1 VAIAL
6 PLAGRHNVRNALAA
20 IAMAAALDIP
30 SQAIQGGLGGLRPVK
45 RRLQPRE
52 GRGGLRII
60 DDSYNAN
67 PDSLAAAVD
76 VLVSLTAG
84 VAAGRSL
91 LVLGDFG
98 ELGPDSQQLHRDMG
112 AAAKA
117 AGVDRLFTVGP
128 LAEAAARGF
137 GAGASTYGDQQVLL
151 AAIAAD
157 ATPAD
162 VLLIKGSRASGM
174 DRVVDALCEQ
184 PSGEPR

>member
-1 VAIAL
+1 
-6 PLAGRHNVRNALAA
+6 
-20 IAMAAALDIP
+20 
-30 SQAIQGGLGGLRPVK
+30 
-45 RRLQPRE
+45 
-52 GRGGLRII
+52 
-60 DDSYNAN
+60 
-67 PDSLAAAVD
+67 
-76 VLVSLTAG
+76 
-84 VAAGRSL
+84 
-91 LVLGDFG
+91 
-98 ELGPDSQQLHRDMG
+98 MG

-117 AGVDRLFTVGP
+117 AGVERLFTVGP